1 MIDCSVMYWKKGF
14 GEKNTR
20 KKNDT
25 TNRRLSEKNYTDL
38 KKAAEDRSIW
48 RIIRKDS

>member
-1 MIDCSVMYWKKGF
+1 MYWKKGF